1 MRKIN
6 KGPEPVKWKQY
17 CKTPGVKYQSIPE
30 LRDSLLKEQGY
41 ICAYCMRKIP
51 HKDKN
56 STEDSRIEHIKC
68 REKYPEE
75 ELAYSNMV
83 ICCPGRL

>member
-17 CKTPGVKYQSIPE
+17 RKTPGVKYQSIPE

-41 ICAYCMRKIP
+41 IVHTVCGKFLIKI
-51 HKDKN
+51 KIVQ
-56 STEDSRIEHIKC
+56 RIH
-68 REKYPEE
+68 
-75 ELAYSNMV
+75 V
-83 ICCPGRL
+83 